1 MDWFRA
7 RTAGVWRGCVGGA
20 LLLAAIFDVPIASA
34 ARIALP
40 RPDHVVVV
48 IEENRSFGRIIG
60 NADAPYINALA
71 ARGALMEDSHGVT
84 HPSQPNYL
92 ALFSGGTRG
101 VHNDFCPQRIE
112 GENLAS
118 LLIGRGLSF
127 AIYSE
132 SMPSVGYLGCKYGPY
147 RRKHNPVA
155 DWQGGNLPAS
165 INRRFISFGPDFTRL
180 PTVAFVVPN
189 QDNDMHDGSIAQG
202 DAWLARYIEPY
213 LRWAAKHNSLLILT
227 WDESDY
233 GSLFSNHIAT
243 LLVGPMVKPGR
254 YPQWI
259 DHYAVLRTVSDIYG
273 LPALGETAT
282 AKPITGIWK
291 HETPD

>member
-1 MDWFRA
+1 MKKLPVWV
-7 RTAGVWRGCVGGA
+7 AGALFAWVGGA
-20 LLLAAIFDVPIASA
+20 LMPGSELAAAEA
-34 ARIALP
+34 GRP

-60 NADAPYINALA
+60 NSDAPYINALA

-92 ALFSGGTRG
+92 ALFSGGTHRVRDDG
-101 VHNDFCPQRIE
+101 CPQRLA
-112 GENLAS
+112 GENLAR

-132 SMPSVGYLGCKYGPY
+132 SMPSVGFLGCKYGAY

-155 DWQGGNLPAS
+155 NWQGVNLPPS
-165 INRRFISFGPDFTRL
+165 INRRFIAFARDFARL

-189 QDNDMHDGSIAQG
+189 QDNDMHDGSIARG
-202 DAWLARYIEPY
+202 DAWLARHIEPY
-213 LRWAAKHNSLLILT
+213 LRWANDNNSLLILT

-233 GSLFSNHIAT
+233 GSPFSNHIVT

-254 YPQWI
+254 YPQRI
-259 DHYAVLRTVSDIYG
+259 DHYSVLRTLSDLYG
-273 LPALGETAT
+273 LAAPGEAAT
-282 AKPITGIWK
+282 AKPITGIWQ
-291 HETPD
+291 PGSGN